1 MSAEATIPV
10 PPAPPAP
17 QVPSVPP
24 APAAPPVPAPH
35 APAPQTEDVE
45 EEVEKRAEVRSLRIG
60 SGGIVRE
67 PAVPPLT
74 IPRSRLLALLGLFIL
89 ALVPV
94 PFGDFWYFVGA
105 FALVY
110 AMIGLSVVVV
120 TGYAGL
126 ISLMPY
132 TFAGLGAVTTG
143 LAVSS
148 WGWPFWLAIPLAA
161 VVTIPVSVLVGLSS
175 VRLKGLYLAIATLT
189 FSAALG
195 ETFFAWTSVTNGQ
208 VGWTIA
214 RPQVAGLNFASDG
227 LFYFLCLIVVLLL
240 VMMLESLRS
249 SRLGRAMLAVRD
261 NEREAQAL
269 GINVYQ
275 TKFAAVV
282 IGGMLAGVGGAFLAE
297 LLGTVVATPVFQSP
311 LSDAT
316 SIFLVSLVVVGGVDR
331 AWGAFFGAI
340 IIAVQQQVFQGS
352 EFLFPFIGI
361 YSALLLIT
369 LLMFRPGGLLQVGKI
384 QLELIRRRPL
394 LGTAMVIG
402 ILAVN
407 LVGAYLIVKAG

>member
-1 MSAEATIPV
+1 
-10 PPAPPAP
+10 
-17 QVPSVPP
+17 
-24 APAAPPVPAPH
+24 
-35 APAPQTEDVE
+35 
-45 EEVEKRAEVRSLRIG
+45 L
-60 SGGIVRE
+60 
-67 PAVPPLT
+67 
-74 IPRSRLLALLGLFIL
+74 
-89 ALVPV
+89 
-94 PFGDFWYFVGA
+94 
-105 FALVY
+105 
-110 AMIGLSVVVV
+110 VVV
-120 TGYAGL
+120 
-126 ISLMPY
+126 
-132 TFAGLGAVTTG
+132 
-143 LAVSS
+143 
-148 WGWPFWLAIPLAA
+148 
-161 VVTIPVSVLVGLSS
+161 
-175 VRLKGLYLAIATLT
+175 
-189 FSAALG
+189 
-195 ETFFAWTSVTNGQ
+195 
-208 VGWTIA
+208 
-214 RPQVAGLNFASDG
+214 
-227 LFYFLCLIVVLLL
+227 LFL

-249 SRLGRAMLAVRD
+249 SRVGRAMLAVRD

-275 TKFAAVV
+275 TKFAAVI

-369 LLMFRPGGLLQVGKI
+369 LMMFRPGGLLQVGKI
-384 QLELIRRRPL
+384 QLELIKRRPL

-407 LVGAYLIVKAG
+407 LGGAYLIVKAG

>member
-1 MSAEATIPV
+1 MSSDTAIPI

-17 QVPSVPP
+17 SVPP
-24 APAAPPVPAPH
+24 IPSPPTPSAPLASPASPETEKVAP
-35 APAPQTEDVE
+35 DV
-45 EEVEKRAEVRSLRIG
+45 KQKAEVRSLRIG
-60 SGGIVRE
+60 TGGIVRQ
-67 PAVPPLT
+67 PAFELPAL
-74 IPRSRLLALLGLFIL
+74 PRSQLIALLGLLLL

-94 PFGDFWYFVGA
+94 PFGDFWFFVGA

-132 TFAGLGAVTTG
+132 TFAGIGAVMTG

-148 WGWPFWLAIPLAA
+148 WGWPFWLAVPLAA
-161 VVTIPVSVLVGLSS
+161 VATIPISVLVGVSS

-208 VGWTIA
+208 VGWTLQ
-214 RPQVAGLNFASDG
+214 RPTVAGVSFESDG
-227 LFYFLCLIVVLLL
+227 VFYFLCLIVVLLL

-275 TKFAAVV
+275 TKLAAVV

-394 LGTAMVIG
+394 LGTAIVIG

-407 LVGAYLIVKAG
+407 LGGAYLIVKAG

>member
-1 MSAEATIPV
+1 MSAETVTPI

-17 QVPSVPP
+17 QDT
-24 APAAPPVPAPH
+24 APETTQAPEA
-35 APAPQTEDVE
+35 VE
-45 EEVEKRAEVRSLRIG
+45 GKAEVRSLRIG
-60 SGGIVRE
+60 AGRIPRE
-67 PAVPPLT
+67 PTVRLPT
-74 IPRSRLLALLGLFIL
+74 IPRSRLLALLGLFVL

-110 AMIGLSVVVV
+110 AMIGLSVTVV

-132 TFAGLGAVTTG
+132 TFAGLGAVMTG

-161 VVTIPVSVLVGLSS
+161 VTTIPISVLVGVSS

-214 RPQVAGLNFASDG
+214 RPKIAGFDFASDG
-227 LFYFLCLIVVLLL
+227 LFYVLCLVVVLLL

-331 AWGAFFGAI
+331 PWGAFFGAI

-369 LLMFRPGGLLQVGKI
+369 LMMFRPGGLLQVGKI
-384 QLELIRRRPL
+384 QLELIKRRPL
-394 LGTAMVIG
+394 LGTAMVVG

-407 LVGAYLIVKAG
+407 LGGAYLIVKAG

>member
-1 MSAEATIPV
+1 MSAETVV
-10 PPAPPAP
+10 PLPPP
-17 QVPSVPP
+17 
-24 APAAPPVPAPH
+24 PAPH
-35 APAPQTEDVE
+35 ATAPDPGEGPEAVQ
-45 EEVEKRAEVRSLRIG
+45 KKPEVRSLRIG
-60 SGGIVRE
+60 SGRIVRE
-67 PAVPPLT
+67 SAVPLPT
-74 IPRSRLLALLGLFIL
+74 IPRSKLLALLGLFIL

-132 TFAGLGAVTTG
+132 TFAGLGAVITG

-161 VVTIPVSVLVGLSS
+161 VTTIPISVLVGVSS

-195 ETFFAWTSVTNGQ
+195 ETFFSWTSVTNGQ

-214 RPQVAGLNFASDG
+214 RPKIGGFDFASDG
-227 LFYFLCLIVVLLL
+227 LFYVLCLVVVLLF

-275 TKFAAVV
+275 TKFAAVI

-361 YSALLLIT
+361 YSAVLLIT
-369 LLMFRPGGLLQVGKI
+369 LLMFRPGGLLQVATI
-384 QLELIRRRPL
+384 QLELIRRRPV
-394 LGTAMVIG
+394 LGTAMVVG
-402 ILAVN
+402 ILAAN
-407 LVGAYLIVKAG
+407 FIGAYLIVKAG

>member
-1 MSAEATIPV
+1 MSAETVMPI

-17 QVPSVPP
+17 QDT
-24 APAAPPVPAPH
+24 APETTQAPEA
-35 APAPQTEDVE
+35 VE
-45 EEVEKRAEVRSLRIG
+45 GKAEVRSLRIG
-60 SGGIVRE
+60 AGRIARE
-67 PAVPPLT
+67 PTVRLPT
-74 IPRSRLLALLGLFIL
+74 IPRSRLLALLGLFVL

-110 AMIGLSVVVV
+110 AMIGLSVTVV

-132 TFAGLGAVTTG
+132 TFAGLGAVMTG

-161 VVTIPVSVLVGLSS
+161 VTTIPISVLVGVSS

-214 RPQVAGLNFASDG
+214 RPKIAGFDFASDG
-227 LFYFLCLIVVLLL
+227 LFYVLCLVVVLLL

-297 LLGTVVATPVFQSP
+297 LLGTVVATPVF
-311 LSDAT
+311 
-316 SIFLVSLVVVGGVDR
+316 
-331 AWGAFFGAI
+331 
-340 IIAVQQQVFQGS
+340 
-352 EFLFPFIGI
+352 
-361 YSALLLIT
+361 
-369 LLMFRPGGLLQVGKI
+369 
-384 QLELIRRRPL
+384 
-394 LGTAMVIG
+394 
-402 ILAVN
+402 
-407 LVGAYLIVKAG
+407 